1 MKAWNT
7 RAKLSHFAVP
17 GGLLSI
23 PLTFSFRVTVMAVFL
38 LRRVL
43 QGLLVLLVMSVIV
56 FVGVFAIGNPVDLL
70 ISPQADQEEIERVT
84 RALGLDLPMWM
95 QYLKFISA
103 AAAGNLGSSFV
114 HNEPALQ
121 LILSRMPATLELAV
135 AAMLFA
141 VLLGIPLGLWSGLRP
156 DSVSGKTIMAGSI
169 LGFSLPTFW
178 MGLMMIMLF
187 SVQLGWLPS
196 NGRGPTAHVLGMDL
210 SIFTATGWKY
220 MLMPALTLSLAKLSM
235 VIRLTRS
242 GAREALL
249 QDYVKFARAKGL
261 RARRVIG
268 VHVLKNILIPIVTVV
283 GLEFGSLIAF
293 AVITETIFAWPG
305 MGKLLIE
312 SINLLDRP
320 VVVAYLLII
329 VTMFVGLNLLVDLAY
344 SVIDPRVRLADNE

>member
-1 MKAWNT
+1 
-7 RAKLSHFAVP
+7 
-17 GGLLSI
+17 
-23 PLTFSFRVTVMAVFL
+23 MAVFL

-43 QGLLVLLVMSVIV
+43 QGLMVLLVMSVLV

-70 ISPQADQEEIERVT
+70 VNPQADQAEIDQVT
-84 RALGLDLPMWM
+84 RTLGLDLPIWM

-103 AAAGNLGSSFV
+103 AATGNLGTSFI

-135 AAMLFA
+135 LAMVFA
-141 VLLGIPLGLWSGLRP
+141 VSMGIPLGLLAGLRP
-156 DSVSGKTIMAGSI
+156 NSLVGKTIMAGSI

-178 MGLMMIMLF
+178 MGLMMIMLL

-196 NGRGPTAHVLGMDL
+196 NGRGTTTHVMGLAL
-210 SIFTATGWKY
+210 SIFSPDGWKY
-220 MLMPALTLSLAKLSM
+220 MLMPALTLSLSKLSM
-235 VIRLTRS
+235 VIRLTRA

-261 RARRVIG
+261 RSHRIIG
-268 VHVLKNILIPIVTVV
+268 VHVLKNIMIPIITVI

-293 AVITETIFAWPG
+293 AVITETVFAWPG
-305 MGKLLIE
+305 MGKLLID

-320 VVVAYLLII
+320 VVVAYLLVI

-344 SVIDPRVRLADNE
+344 SFIDPRVRLAGNDQ